1 MNRSD
6 ISIKLDGAGLAAW
19 YYRPSA
25 LGRAPLVIMSH
36 GFGAV
41 REMALPRVADIL
53 VAAGL
58 AVILYD
64 HRGFGAS
71 GGEPRQE
78 ANPWQQ
84 VQDMRD
90 VISFARNLPEVDP
103 DRIGLWGT
111 SYSGG
116 HVLVAGAVDRRVS
129 CVVSQVPLVS
139 GLRTVLRTTP
149 TDLLPVLR
157 RDYYADRE
165 ARIRGEKPRYAPI
178 SRPGSESFAWSSV
191 AANGTSYRNEV
202 TLKSWDMFTEY
213 EPWPFVERIAPTPL
227 LMILAK
233 KDSRTPVDDQLEA
246 YANAREPKKLVLL
259 DCGHYEPYGPRLEQA
274 ASAARDWFMEYLSST
289 SRA

>member
-1 MNRSD
+1 MDRDD
-6 ISIKLDGAGLAAW
+6 ITIKLEGATLAAW
-19 YYRPSA
+19 FYRPSA
-25 LGRAPLVIMSH
+25 APAPLVVMSH

-41 REMALPRVADIL
+41 REMALPQVAETFA
-53 VAAGL
+53 AAGMN
-58 AVILYD
+58 VVVYD

-90 VISFARNLPEVDP
+90 VISYARHLPGVDP
-103 DRIGLWGT
+103 ERIGIWGT

-116 HVLVAGAVDRRVS
+116 HVLVVGAADRRVS

-139 GLRTVLRTTP
+139 GLKTVLRTTP
-149 TDLLPVLR
+149 ADQLNVAR
-157 RDYYADRE
+157 QDYYSDRE
-165 ARIRGEKPRYAPI
+165 ARLRGQAPRYAPI

-191 AANGTSYRNEV
+191 AGVGTSYKNEV

-213 EPWPFVERIAPTPL
+213 EPWPFIERIAPTPL

-233 KDSRTPVDDQLEA
+233 NDCRTPIDDQLAA
-246 YANAREPKKLVLL
+246 YASARHPKKLHLL
-259 DCGHYEPYGPRLEQA
+259 DGSHYGPYGPKLEEA
-274 ASAARDWFMEYLSST
+274 AGVARDWFIQHLGST
-289 SRA
+289 